1 MEIYLVRHT
10 TPKIDKGIC
19 YGQSNLDTADTFAS
33 ESKKIL
39 EKISFDSETK
49 IYSSPLKRCTQ
60 LAALFDKNFTIDER
74 ILELNFGDWELKK
87 WDAIP
92 SEEINPWMQD
102 FVHVKVTNGES
113 YADLDKR
120 ANDFF
125 NDLLKE
131 GALKKI
137 IVCHAGVMRS
147 ILARLTDTA
156 LEDSFDIKIVYGQV
170 SKISIKE
177 ITEIQISI

>member
-10 TPKIDKGIC
+10 TPKIEKGIC
-19 YGQSNLDTADTFAS
+19 YGQSNLDTTDTFDS
-33 ESKKIL
+33 ESKKII
-39 EKISFDSETK
+39 EKISFDLETK
-49 IYSSPLKRCTQ
+49 IYTSPLKRCTQ
-60 LAALFDKNFTIDER
+60 LAALFDKNFTIDKR

-87 WDAIP
+87 WDDIP
-92 SEEINPWMQD
+92 SEELTPWMQD
-102 FVHVKVTNGES
+102 FVHVKVPNGES
-113 YADLDKR
+113 YVDLDKR

-125 NDLLKE
+125 SEILTK
-131 GALKKI
+131 GALKNI

-156 LEDSFDIKIVYGQV
+156 LKDSFDIKMVYGQV

-177 ITEIQISI
+177 TTEIQIFI